1 MSLLP
6 AGMPQTSE
14 AAFAYIGT
22 IDTPSVD
29 DLKLMI
35 CLEASGLSFYKA
47 LAAGAPSK
55 AIGDLLNA
63 NGREEMAH
71 AKRLQKAIQILT
83 GETFD
88 IPAPDANPYD
98 TAPAT
103 LPVDEKLLDNMAQGE
118 FGGELM
124 YEGWAAKI
132 GNGEVAKLLRQNG
145 KEERRHG
152 ERAQQA
158 KALLTA

>member
-1 MSLLP
+1 MSVLP
-6 AGMPQTSE
+6 ANMPQTSD

-22 IDTPSVD
+22 IDTPSID

-35 CLEASGLSFYKA
+35 CLEASGQSFYSA

-55 AIGDLLNA
+55 EIGKLLEA

-83 GETFD
+83 GEVFA
-88 IPAPDANPYD
+88 IPARDANPFD

-103 LPVDEKLLDNMAQGE
+103 MPVDEALLDNMAKGE

-132 GNGEVAKLLRQNG
+132 GNDEVARLLRQNG

>member
-1 MSLLP
+1 
-6 AGMPQTSE
+6 MPQTSE

-29 DLKLMI
+29 DLKLMV

-55 AIGDLLNA
+55 AISDLLSA

-71 AKRLQKAIQILT
+71 ARRLQKAIMILT
-83 GETFD
+83 GETFE
-88 IPAPDANPYD
+88 IPSPDANPYD
-98 TAPAT
+98 TAPAS
-103 LPVDEKLLDNMAQGE
+103 LPVDEKLLDNMATGE

-124 YEGWAAKI
+124 YENWAAKI
-132 GNGEVAKLLRQNG
+132 GNDEVAGLLRQNG

-158 KALLTA
+158 KALLGA

>member
-22 IDTPSVD
+22 IDRPSVD
-29 DLKLMI
+29 DLKLMV

-55 AIGDLLNA
+55 AIGDLLAA

-71 AKRLQKAIQILT
+71 ARRLQKAIEILS

-103 LPVDEKLLDNMAQGE
+103 LPVDEALLDNMAKGE

-132 GNGEVAKLLRQNG
+132 GNDEVAKLLRQNG

>member
-6 AGMPQTSE
+6 KEMPQTSE

-22 IDTPSVD
+22 IETPSVD
-29 DLKLMI
+29 DLKLMV
-35 CLEASGLSFYKA
+35 CLEASGQSFYRA

-55 AIGDLLNA
+55 EIGDLLNA

-71 AKRLQKAIQILT
+71 AKRLQKAIRILT
-83 GETFD
+83 GETFE
-88 IPAPDANPYD
+88 IPAPEANPYD

-103 LPVDEKLLDNMAQGE
+103 LPVDAALLDDMAKGE

-132 GNGEVAKLLRQNG
+132 GNDEVATLLRQNG

-152 ERAQQA
+152 ERAEQA

>member
-6 AGMPQTSE
+6 KDMPQTSE

-22 IDTPSVD
+22 IDTPSID
-29 DLKLMI
+29 DLKLMV
-35 CLEASGLSFYKA
+35 CLEASGQSFYRA
-47 LAAGAPSK
+47 LAAGAPSRE
-55 AIGDLLNA
+55 IGDLLSA

-71 AKRLQKAIQILT
+71 AKRLQKAIHILT

-88 IPAPDANPYD
+88 IPSPEANPFD
-98 TAPAT
+98 TAPAI
-103 LPVDEKLLDNMAQGE
+103 LPLDASLLDTMAQGE

-132 GNGEVAKLLRQNG
+132 GNDEVAKLLRQNG
-145 KEERRHG
+145 LEERRHG
-152 ERAQQA
+152 ERAEQA
-158 KALLTA
+158 KALLGA

>member
-1 MSLLP
+1 MNPLP
-6 AGMPQTSE
+6 ATMPQTSE

-29 DLKLMI
+29 DLKLMV
-35 CLEASGLSFYKA
+35 CLEASGLSFYSA

-55 AIGDLLNA
+55 AIGDLLAA

-71 AKRLQKAIQILT
+71 ARRLQKAIRILT
-83 GETFD
+83 GETFE

-103 LPVDEKLLDNMAQGE
+103 LPVDEALLDNMAKGE

-132 GNGEVAKLLRQNG
+132 GNDEVARLLRQNG
-145 KEERRHG
+145 REERRHG

-158 KALLTA
+158 KALLPA

>member
-22 IDTPSVD
+22 IDRPSVD
-29 DLKLMI
+29 DLKLMV

-55 AIGDLLNA
+55 AIGDLLAA

-71 AKRLQKAIQILT
+71 ARRLQKAIEILT

-103 LPVDEKLLDNMAQGE
+103 LPVDETLLDNMAKGE

-132 GNGEVAKLLRQNG
+132 GNDEVAKLLRQNG

>member
-22 IDTPSVD
+22 IDRPSVD
-29 DLKLMI
+29 DLKLMV

-55 AIGDLLNA
+55 AIGDLLAA

-71 AKRLQKAIQILT
+71 ARRLQKAIEILS
-83 GETFD
+83 GETFQ
-88 IPAPDANPYD
+88 IPSPDANPYD

-103 LPVDEKLLDNMAQGE
+103 LPVDEALLDNMAKGE

-124 YEGWAAKI
+124 YEGWATKI
-132 GNGEVAKLLRQNG
+132 GNDEVAKLLRQNG

>member
-22 IDTPSVD
+22 IDRPSVD
-29 DLKLMI
+29 DLKLMV

-47 LAAGAPSK
+47 LAAEAPSK
-55 AIGDLLNA
+55 AIGDLLAA

-71 AKRLQKAIQILT
+71 ARRLQKAIEILS
-83 GETFD
+83 GETFQ
-88 IPAPDANPYD
+88 IPSPDANPYD

-103 LPVDEKLLDNMAQGE
+103 LPVDEALLDNMAKGE

-132 GNGEVAKLLRQNG
+132 GNDEVAKLLRQNG

>member
-29 DLKLMI
+29 DLKLMV
-35 CLEASGLSFYKA
+35 CLEAGGQSFYRA

-55 AIGDLLNA
+55 AIGDLLSA

-71 AKRLQKAIQILT
+71 ARRLQKAIRILT
-83 GETFD
+83 GETFA

-98 TAPAT
+98 DAPAT
-103 LPVDEKLLDNMAQGE
+103 LPVDAALLDTMAKGE

-124 YEGWAAKI
+124 YAGWAAKI
-132 GNGEVAKLLRQNG
+132 GNEAVARLLRQNG
-145 KEERRHG
+145 REERRHG
-152 ERAQQA
+152 ERAEQA
-158 KALLTA
+158 KALLGG

>member
-22 IDTPSVD
+22 IDRPSVD
-29 DLKLMI
+29 DLKLMV

-55 AIGDLLNA
+55 AIGDLLAA

-71 AKRLQKAIQILT
+71 ARRLQKAIEILS
-83 GETFD
+83 GETFQ
-88 IPAPDANPYD
+88 IPSPDANPYD

-103 LPVDEKLLDNMAQGE
+103 LPVDEALLDNMAKGE

-132 GNGEVAKLLRQNG
+132 GNDEVAKLLRQNG